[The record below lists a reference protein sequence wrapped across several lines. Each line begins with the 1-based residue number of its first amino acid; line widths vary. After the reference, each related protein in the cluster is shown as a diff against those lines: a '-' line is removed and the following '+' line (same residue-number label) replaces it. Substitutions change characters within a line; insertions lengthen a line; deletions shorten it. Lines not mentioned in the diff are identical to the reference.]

1 MGKLKTFSTSKDEEY
16 EELND
21 GQVIMFCNS
30 KGGSGKTT
38 NACMAAYEFAALGKR
53 TLLIDL
59 DSQANATDIMMQTH
73 RQAHATD
80 IIIQKSFMDAIKTG
94 DLEDSIYHI
103 IENLDLLPH
112 NDQITDWADTL
123 PLRNKSEELWYFSEL
138 LQKIKFKYDIIVID
152 IPPTISIVTDVA
164 LCASDYAVFVVQ
176 TQKHSLEGA
185 KKMFSYLEA
194 SIEKLNTDIAVIGIL
209 PVMLKTNAL
218 IDNDILK
225 DIEKDFDENLLL
237 PDYVK
242 QTERIKQYG
251 TSGITSLQQ
260 NTQDQDIHAT
270 YIRIAEELLSRM
282 EIMNEK
288 EKQIKGN
295 EQKLDTFRNYK
306 KVELS
311 SSSSI
316 RMSTEVIDILRYL
329 KMSRDC
335 KSIDDLIRSLLDR
348 ELDYLSEAELQYC
361 IEKLHA

>member
-1 MGKLKTFSTSKDEEY
+1 
-16 EELND
+16 
-21 GQVIMFCNS
+21 MFCNS

-38 NACMAAYEFAALGKR
+38 NACMAAYEFATLGKR

-112 NDQITDWADTL
+112 NDQIIDWADTL
-123 PLRNKSEELWYFSEL
+123 PLQNKSEELWYFSEL

-185 KKMFSYLEA
+185 KKMFSYLET
-194 SIEKLNTDIAVIGIL
+194 SIEKLNTDIAVLGIL

-218 IDNDILK
+218 IDNDIL
-225 DIEKDFDENLLL
+225 
-237 PDYVK
+237 
-242 QTERIKQYG
+242 
-251 TSGITSLQQ
+251 
-260 NTQDQDIHAT
+260 
-270 YIRIAEELLSRM
+270 
-282 EIMNEK
+282 
-288 EKQIKGN
+288 
-295 EQKLDTFRNYK
+295 
-306 KVELS
+306 
-311 SSSSI
+311 
-316 RMSTEVIDILRYL
+316 
-329 KMSRDC
+329 
-335 KSIDDLIRSLLDR
+335 
-348 ELDYLSEAELQYC
+348 
-361 IEKLHA
+361 